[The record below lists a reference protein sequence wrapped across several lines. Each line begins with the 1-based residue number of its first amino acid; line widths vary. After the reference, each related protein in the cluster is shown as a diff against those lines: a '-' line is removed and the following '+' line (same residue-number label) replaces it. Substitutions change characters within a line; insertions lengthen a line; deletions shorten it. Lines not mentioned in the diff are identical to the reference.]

1 MHFLS
6 NFFAPRIRQQA
17 TRLALLGTLTFA
29 AQAVWA
35 QAVEVQSAWARSTV
49 PGQKAGGVFMKLE
62 AKQALRLVAATSPVA
77 AFGEVH
83 EMRMEDGVMKM
94 RPLKDGLE
102 LPAGKAVEL
111 KPGGYHVMLMDLK
124 APLQKD
130 TNIPLTLVFVDAKGV
145 ESRKEISVP
154 VSAMMPMS
162 GMGGMGMSH

>member
-1 MHFLS
+1 MKHSLNPVQS
-6 NFFAPRIRQQA
+6 NRSQLVHLVLAAAFCVAA
-17 TRLALLGTLTFA
+17 TSAWS
-29 AQAVWA
+29 QS
-35 QAVEVQSAWARSTV
+35 VEVQAPWARSTV

-62 AKQALRLVAATSPVA
+62 SKQAARLVGAASPVA

-111 KPGGYHVMLMDLK
+111 KPGGFHIMLMDLK

-130 TNIPLTLVFVDAKGV
+130 TTIPVTLVFVDAKGV
-145 ESRKEISVP
+145 ESRKEITVP
-154 VSAMMPMS
+154 VNAMAP
-162 GMGGMGMSH
+162 MGGMGHMGTSH